1 VHRHCTWKALTRTPS
16 GRRFLRERLESLA
29 SKPDIQRDVAQMLC
43 HRATATLDMER
54 FDFMSEEE
62 CRDTLRLCRPLAGL
76 PAP

>member
-1 VHRHCTWKALTRTPS
+1 
-16 GRRFLRERLESLA
+16 LA